1 VTGFAHPWTLLLA
14 VPVIAAFWWRRRR
27 PAMRPS
33 LRHSQTELFGPPPGN
48 WRARLRALAPWLSFL
63 AVLLVVVAL
72 AQPRRTF
79 HSQTVEGEGID
90 IMIALDIS
98 GSMKALDFAPQDR
111 LGAAKAVIRDFVAAR
126 SHDRLGLVVFAAR
139 AFTQCPLTLDQTVL
153 TGFLDEIEVGLIPDG
168 TAIGLGLATAVG
180 RLRHS
185 EAKSK
190 TIILLTDGVNNVAT
204 LEPETAAQL
213 AHTLGVRVYAVAIG
227 REGVAPYPV
236 DDPIFGRRMQ
246 QIETRIDEKLLT
258 EIART
263 TGGEMFRA
271 TDPEAL
277 TRIFATIDQ
286 LETTR
291 YQTKVSTY
299 HREMMAWFVGPALL
313 SLLLAHAVSSLWL
326 RRLP

>member
-1 VTGFAHPWTLLLA
+1 VTNFAHSWTLLLA
-14 VPVIAAFWWRRRR
+14 VPVIAAFWWRWRR
-27 PAMRPS
+27 PALRPS
-33 LRHSQTELFGPPPGN
+33 LRHSHAELFGPMPGT
-48 WRARLRALAPWLSFL
+48 WRVRLRRLTPWLSL
-63 AVLLVVVAL
+63 VAALLIVVAL

-79 HSQTVEGEGID
+79 HSQRVEGEGID

-98 GSMKALDFAPQDR
+98 GSMRALDFAPQDR
-111 LGAAKAVIRDFVAAR
+111 IGAAKAVIRGFIAGR
-126 SHDRLGLVVFAAR
+126 PHDRLGLVVFAAR
-139 AFTQCPLTLDQTVL
+139 AFTQCPLTLDQTIL
-153 TGFLDEIEVGLIPDG
+153 EGFLDEIEVGLIPDG

-213 AHTLGVRVYAVAIG
+213 ARTLGVRVYAVAIG

-258 EIART
+258 EIAKT

-277 TRIFATIDQ
+277 ARIFATIDQ

-291 YQTKVSTY
+291 YETRVSTY
-299 HREMMAWFVGPALL
+299 HREMMAWFAAPALVL
-313 SLLLAHAVSSLWL
+313 LLLAHAVDSLWL

>member
-1 VTGFAHPWTLLLA
+1 MTSFAHPWTLLLA
-14 VPVIAAFWWRRRR
+14 GLVVAVSWWRWRR
-27 PAMRPS
+27 PALRPS
-33 LRHSQTELFGPPPGN
+33 LRHSRAELFGPMPAT
-48 WRARLRALAPWLSFL
+48 WRVRLHGVTPWLGLL
-63 AVLLVVVAL
+63 AALLVVVAL

-79 HSQTVEGEGID
+79 HSQRVEGEGID

-111 LGAAKAVIRDFVAAR
+111 LGAAKSVIRDFVAGR
-126 SHDRLGLVVFAAR
+126 PHDRLGLVVFAAR
-139 AFTQCPLTLDQTVL
+139 AFTQCPLTLDQTIL

-277 TRIFATIDQ
+277 ARIFATIDQ

-291 YQTKVSTY
+291 YETRVSTY
-299 HREMMAWFVGPALL
+299 HREMMAWFAAPALVL
-313 SLLLAHAVSSLWL
+313 LLLAHAVDSLWL

>member
-1 VTGFAHPWTLLLA
+1 VTNFAHPWTLLLA
-14 VPVIAAFWWRRRR
+14 VPVIAAFWWRWRR
-27 PAMRPS
+27 PALRPS
-33 LRHSQTELFGPPPGN
+33 LRHSRAELFGPVPGT
-48 WRARLRALAPWLSFL
+48 WRVRLRVVTPWLSLL
-63 AVLLVVVAL
+63 AALLVVVAF

-79 HSQTVEGEGID
+79 HSQRVEGEGID

-111 LGAAKAVIRDFVAAR
+111 IGAAKAVIRDFVAGR
-126 SHDRLGLVVFAAR
+126 PHDRLGLVVFAAR
-139 AFTQCPLTLDQTVL
+139 AFTQCPLTLDQSIL

-213 AHTLGVRVYAVAIG
+213 ARTLGVRVYAVAIG

-246 QIETRIDEKLLT
+246 QIETHIDEKLLT

-277 TRIFATIDQ
+277 ARIFATIDQ

-291 YQTKVSTY
+291 YETRVSTY
-299 HREMMAWFVGPALL
+299 HREMMAWFAAPALVL
-313 SLLLAHAVSSLWL
+313 LLLAHAVESLWL